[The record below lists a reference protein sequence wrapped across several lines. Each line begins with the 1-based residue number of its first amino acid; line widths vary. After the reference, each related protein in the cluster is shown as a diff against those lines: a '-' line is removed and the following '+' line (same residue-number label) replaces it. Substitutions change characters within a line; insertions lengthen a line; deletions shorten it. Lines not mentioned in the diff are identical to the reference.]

1 MSARS
6 QAETMIRSVADAYN
20 SGEIDRIM
28 ALFDPEV
35 LVHWNGEKIA
45 VNRNELRAWVL
56 AGPVGQA
63 IDFRIEKFLQVTDGE
78 TYGVHWRYFLT
89 YPNGQSVR
97 GCGNEF
103 WTNRDGRTVIW
114 NAVGIELA
122 D

>member
-1 MSARS
+1 MSTRA
-6 QAETMIRSVADAYN
+6 QAETMIRSVVDTYN
-20 SGEIDRIM
+20 SGDIDRIT
-28 ALFDPEV
+28 ALFDAEV
-35 LVHWNGEKIA
+35 LVHWNGEKVA
-45 VNRNELRAWVL
+45 VNRNELRAWFL

-63 IDFRIEKFLQVTDGE
+63 TQLRIEKYLQVTDGE
-78 TYGVHWRYFLT
+78 TFGVHWRYFLT

-103 WTNRDGRTVIW
+103 WTNRNGRTVIW